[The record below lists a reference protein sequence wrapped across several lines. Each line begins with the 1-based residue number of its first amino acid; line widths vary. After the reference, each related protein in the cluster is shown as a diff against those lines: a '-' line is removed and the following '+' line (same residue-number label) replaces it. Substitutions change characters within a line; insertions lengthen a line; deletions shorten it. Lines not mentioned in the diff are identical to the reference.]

1 MLRKTLSGAAASIA
15 LLLPQLSYGAGGGMG
30 DVADAMRR
38 SAAAYATDP
47 AQRCP
52 NIAGSQYWF
61 LEFPPNCT
69 PVADQTAR

>member
-1 MLRKTLSGAAASIA
+1 MLRNTLLGAALSVA
-15 LLLPQLSYGAGGGMG
+15 LLPQPSFAGGGGMG
-30 DVADAMRR
+30 DVADSMRR

-61 LEFPPNCT
+61 LDFPPNCT
-69 PVADQTAR
+69 PLVDQRPH